1 MGAAKKKT
9 AKPEQPAQMRRQ
21 RYEFVLEAE
30 RPIAHH
36 EGTIGN
42 MSMAMRRKVRF
53 DGGWAN
59 VPIVTA
65 DTMRHKMREAAA
77 YALLQAA
84 GLLGEQRL
92 GEAALRLLF
101 SGGMVTGR
109 GESSTIKLDQ
119 YRELCELIPSMALFG
134 GCADNRVIPGR
145 LTVEDAMLVC
155 DETIRYVPTWARDT
169 VNDLCGMDSCRS
181 HVEEVQRVR
190 MDPTLN
196 PQRRKLLSSDAE
208 AAVVARLAASE
219 ADSAGD
225 LAVRESKSSMMPRSM
240 ECVAQG
246 SMFSWA
252 CEAIINDDL
261 ELDTFH
267 VALGAFLANAWVGGK
282 RGTGHGKLRPVK
294 AHQVHVRAVSAPSDV
309 LDTTALAGQAG
320 SLFQAHV
327 HERRERIA
335 EFLAGVNA

>member
-1 MGAAKKKT
+1 MAKTKKT
-9 AKPEQPAQMRRQ
+9 GADERPARLERK

-30 RPIAHH
+30 LPIAHH

-109 GESSTIKLDQ
+109 GEASTIKLDQ
-119 YRELCELIPSMALFG
+119 YRELCELVPSMALFG

-145 LTVEDAMLVC
+145 LTVEDAVLVC
-155 DETIRYVPTWARDT
+155 DETIRYVPTWARNE
-169 VNDLCGMDSCRS
+169 VNELCGIDTCRS

-196 PQRRKLLSSDAE
+196 PQNRKLLSEGDQ
-208 AAVVARLAASE
+208 VAIEKRLAASE
-219 ADSAGD
+219 ADSASD
-225 LAVRESKSSMMPRSM
+225 EAVRDNKSSMMPRSM
-240 ECVAQG
+240 ECIARG

-252 CEAIINDDL
+252 VEAIVNDDL

-267 VALGAFLANAWVGGK
+267 VALGAFLADAWVGGK

-294 AHQVHVRAVSAPSDV
+294 AHQVQVRAVSHPSDV
-309 LDTTALAGQAG
+309 LDTTALAGKAG

-327 HERRERIA
+327 SERRERIA
-335 EFLAGVNA
+335 DFLRGVNA